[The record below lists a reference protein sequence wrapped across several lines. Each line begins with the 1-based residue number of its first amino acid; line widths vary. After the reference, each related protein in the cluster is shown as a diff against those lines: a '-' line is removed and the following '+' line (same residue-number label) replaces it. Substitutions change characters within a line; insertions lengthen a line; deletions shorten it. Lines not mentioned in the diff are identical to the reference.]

1 HLLNIIPKQKLEEFT
16 YFDSLW
22 FNLYVKRKTDKVMGW
37 IKKEEK
43 KVGHWNL
50 LILCNFGKSIEDK
63 HGPCMLL
70 LDSLLIG
77 DPKRLEPEIRR
88 FVLDIF
94 KMDGCITKEDEMSSI
109 PLLMPKVILNV
120 FTL

>member
-1 HLLNIIPKQKLEEFT
+1 MCKHLLNIIPKQKLEEFT

-22 FNLYVKRKTDKVMGW
+22 FNLYVKGETDKVMGW

-43 KVGHWNL
+43 KVFSHAYTFVPIVCWGHWNL

-63 HGPCMLL
+63 HGPCMLS

-77 DPKRLEPEIRR
+77 DPNTTRKSGHSDRICDR
-88 FVLDIF
+88 IF
-94 KMDGCITKEDEMSSI
+94 RSQICLK
-109 PLLMPKVILNV
+109 
-120 FTL
+120 